1 MKGLIVMKE
10 KIKNLVAKINEKKV
24 AVAAG
29 VVPVAASA
37 LAVGASAAEGETG
50 GTALTVPLIGESIS
64 AGAFNGILD
73 QMVSVVPVVLPVV
86 VACLAF
92 KKGIYFLK
100 SMIAG
105 A

>member
-1 MKGLIVMKE
+1 MKE

-29 VVPVAASA
+29 VAPVAASA

-50 GTALTVPLIGESIS
+50 GTALTVPLIGEQITAS
-64 AGAFNGILD
+64 AFNGIVD
-73 QMVSVVPVVLPVV
+73 QIVSVIPAVLPAM
-86 VACLAF
+86 VALLGV

-100 SMIAG
+100 SMVAG

>member
-1 MKGLIVMKE
+1 MKE

-29 VVPVAASA
+29 VAPVAASA
-37 LAVGASAAEGETG
+37 LAVGASAAEAGETG

-73 QMVSVVPVVLPVV
+73 QMVSIVPVVLPVV